1 MSDRCEDGEAERLR
15 AEVAALRDR
24 LYRLECAGAPAGDR
38 CDCPDC
44 RHDPHGCPDCRRD
57 PYEMPLLNPFSLS
70 LLVLALASLAFF
82 TTVALL
88 G

>member
-1 MSDRCEDGEAERLR
+1 MSDGCEDGEAERLR
-15 AEVAALRDR
+15 AQVAALRDR
-24 LYRLECAGAPAGDR
+24 LRRLECAGAPAGDR
-38 CDCPDC
+38 CD
-44 RHDPHGCPDCRRD
+44 CPDCRRD

-70 LLVLALASLAFF
+70 LLVLALANLAFF

>member
-1 MSDRCEDGEAERLR
+1 ML
-15 AEVAALRDR
+15 R
-24 LYRLECAGAPAGDR
+24 LYVKTQVRNQT
-38 CDCPDC
+38 
-44 RHDPHGCPDCRRD
+44 

-70 LLVLALASLAFF
+70 LFVLALANLAFF